1 MIGDLRARLRDH
13 FEGSRGPSRAA
24 TVWIAAA
31 LLYPLAL
38 TWLYFIALADVP
50 APWPQLAYGLGKAIQ
65 FGPALWWLAR
75 VRPDLLRPRGRT
87 TRRDLAV
94 GAAFGAVV
102 ALALFAVYTGRPFD
116 LLGPSGHAAFAAAAS
131 DKAATLGIASPVR
144 FLVLG
149 LFYALL
155 HSGLE
160 EAYWRGLVFT
170 AVRDRTR
177 ARTAVWVSSIAFTLH
192 HIVLV
197 TTLLPG
203 QLPLAL
209 VLAACVGIGG
219 AAWSV
224 QRSVARSLL
233 GAWLGHGIVDAAIF
247 AVGGWVL
254 FGGGAGGGPAVVG
267 SMTPTPITWASPYP
281 SATQVPITP
290 PSPQPSTTLAPQPT
304 KTALPTVDARVPL
317 PVAMTLE
324 EARAEVMSWLDPD
337 HAPRIVSADYVPA
350 AAVAFERDHVGAFI
364 VNDLYGGW
372 WEDRRLERLPTTLV
386 RVVADAEPLEMRLIL
401 RRPGFNAPPLDAPR
415 PGQSDERS
423 RIVAWFDALSGER
436 LALETLDW
444 PSDEV
449 RGQLPAEPT
458 AAITFA
464 VTPIPL
470 TMTPMP
476 QARERVVPTAVPTPL
491 GAPVDADHVPPA
503 LRDVLTAYPLL
514 PGSTWTW
521 DSTSWEMRVTW
532 SRWRTTE
539 TVTGAWQ
546 LDDRR
551 IVVRSF
557 VVPTVTMRTRSI
569 GALAESPDAPFEFW
583 RTVDADGLITGT
595 DPRGAELLR
604 TDGSRR
610 LIEDARF
617 ELPIEPLG
625 FAHEGGHGF
634 FGPMSALSTDRIPV
648 TTPAGRFEGCG
659 VIEVTTSAGSGSHR
673 AICPGVGYVET
684 DTWVFHTWYG
694 WQTVSQLV
702 SYDVVLPR

>member
-1 MIGDLRARLRDH
+1 M
-13 FEGSRGPSRAA
+13 
-24 TVWIAAA
+24 WIAAA

-50 APWPQLAYGLGKAIQ
+50 APWPQLAYGLGKAVQ

-75 VRPDLLRPRGRT
+75 VRPDLLRPRDRT

-177 ARTAVWVSSIAFTLH
+177 ARTAVWVSSVAFTLH

-209 VLAACVGIGG
+209 LLAACVGIGG

-224 QRSVARSLL
+224 QRSVTRSLL

-254 FGGGAGGGPAVVG
+254 FGGGAGGGPS
-267 SMTPTPITWASPYP
+267 SMAGMRSTTTRAITWASPYP
-281 SATQVPITP
+281 SATRVPITP
-290 PSPQPSTTLAPQPT
+290 PSPHPFTTRTPQPT
-304 KTALPTVDARVPL
+304 MTPRATVDPAVPL
-317 PVAMTLE
+317 PVAMSLD
-324 EARAEVMSWLDPD
+324 EARGRVMSWLDSD
-337 HAPRIVSADYVPA
+337 HAPRIISADYVPA
-350 AAVAFERDHVGAFI
+350 TAVAFERDHVGAF
-364 VNDLYGGW
+364 VVDDYYGGW
-372 WEDRRLERLPTTLV
+372 WEDQRLERLPTTLV
-386 RVVADAEPLEMRLIL
+386 RVVADAELLDLRLSL
-401 RRPGFNAPPLDAPR
+401 RRPDLDTPLFDDPNADPD
-415 PGQSDERS
+415 SERC

-436 LALETLDW
+436 LGVSWIDRPGDDVQPLN
-444 PSDEV
+444 
-449 RGQLPAEPT
+449 PAEPT
-458 AAITFA
+458 AAITFFVTA
-464 VTPIPL
+464 PPQTATPIPAL
-470 TMTPMP
+470 AAAPTP
-476 QARERVVPTAVPTPL
+476 APTPL
-491 GAPVDADHVPPA
+491 GAPVGADNVPLA

-521 DSTSWEMRVTW
+521 DSTSWEYFTTW
-532 SRWRTTE
+532 SRWRTSE
-539 TVTGAWQ
+539 TVTGAWR

-551 IVVRSF
+551 IVVRS
-557 VVPTVTMRTRSI
+557 VVGPKVVKLTRSI
-569 GALAESPDAPFEFW
+569 GPPLDAHVVPLERW
-583 RTVDADGLITGT
+583 RTVDADGLISVATA
-595 DPRGAELLR
+595 PGADHPLLDDR
-604 TDGSRR
+604 SRR
-610 LIEDARF
+610 LVAEESGGF
-617 ELPIEPLG
+617 GLPIEALG
-625 FAHEGGHGF
+625 FAHEGGSAAWGLLA
-634 FGPMSALSTDRIPV
+634 ALSTDRFTI
-648 TTPAGRFEGCG
+648 TTPSGRFDDCG
-659 VIEVTTSAGSGSHR
+659 VIEITTSAGSGSFR

-684 DTWVFHTWYG
+684 DTWVNHHAYG